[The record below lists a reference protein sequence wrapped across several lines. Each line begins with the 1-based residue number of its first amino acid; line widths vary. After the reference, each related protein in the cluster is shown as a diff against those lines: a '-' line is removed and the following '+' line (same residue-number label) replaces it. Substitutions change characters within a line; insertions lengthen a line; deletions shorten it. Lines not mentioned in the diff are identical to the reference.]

1 MPLRLQQI
9 LAAGVL
15 VGLAGL
21 LTMVTMIMSECYRF
35 NLRCLITDIEF
46 LFPAFAGA
54 LISGMVFFALWGRNG
69 PAGWGYAGLGA
80 VLCTGLGAMLTAGV
94 LAMITGSLVHFDDL
108 FLFLIG
114 PWIVVITFGDHPAT
128 ILIWLGIMS
137 AVHLILRQIFQKRS
151 EERRVGKEC

>member
-1 MPLRLQQI
+1 MPQRLQRI

-21 LTMVTMIMSECYRF
+21 LTMITMIMSECHSF
-35 NLRCLITDIEF
+35 NLKCLLTDIEF
-46 LFPAFAGA
+46 LFPAFTGA
-54 LISGMVFFALWGRNG
+54 LIAGMVFYALWGRSG
-69 PAGWGYAGLGA
+69 PAGWGYAALGA
-80 VLCTGLGAMLTAGV
+80 VLSTGLGAMLTAGV
-94 LAMITGSLVHFDDL
+94 LAMITGSLIHFDDL

-137 AVHLILRQIFQKRS
+137 MVHLILRQIFQKYT
-151 EERRVGKEC
+151 KA